1 MKRRR
6 TYTRDF
12 KISVIREVESGK
24 TLAQVSR
31 ENAAPTA
38 TVAQTVAPTATPTP
52 TPTPPGFELLFAVAG
67 IGVAIVIYTNK
78 KRRRR

>member
-12 KISVIREVESGK
+12 KISVIREVEIGK

-31 ENAAPTA
+31 ENEI
-38 TVAQTVAPTATPTP
+38 QRI
-52 TPTPPGFELLFAVAG
+52 AVEFPAYG
-67 IGVAIVIYTNK
+67 TGNISDRGVFIESF
-78 KRRRR
+78 

>member
-12 KISVIREVESGK
+12 KISVIREVEMGK

-31 ENAAPTA
+31 ENEIHPYLVVKWKKEYFRDPENAIR
-38 TVAQTVAPTATPTP
+38 
-52 TPTPPGFELLFAVAG
+52 GNGG
-67 IGVAIVIYTNK
+67 I
-78 KRRRR
+78 